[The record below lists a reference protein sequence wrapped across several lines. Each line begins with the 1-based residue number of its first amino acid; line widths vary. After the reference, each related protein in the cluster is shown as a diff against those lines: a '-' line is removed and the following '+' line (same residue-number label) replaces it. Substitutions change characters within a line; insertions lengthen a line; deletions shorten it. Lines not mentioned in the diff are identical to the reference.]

1 MGSKVGFR
9 KRGSV
14 STKTRKEIDEHE
26 IELPPESLATSI
38 ADGTVQNVVKEDATS
53 IPVSSSAVRITQDT
67 VEV

>member
-1 MGSKVGFR
+1 MGSKVGFQ

-14 STKTRKEIDEHE
+14 NTKTRKEIDEHE